1 MSILNWASARPLRH
15 ISRATAMHAIFH
27 MLLSPWISSNKDIR
41 PLSRGYLQV
50 RKNST
55 LTLQLA
61 WALPAYAT
69 CQPKGNALSILR
81 ISPKRCQRHDCSREL
96 RLCLLQMGAACSS
109 SQALPSS
116 HRPTGKSFWKGG
128 ARGGRTFFQKGFP
141 PCKLFFLQISRPCQ
155 PSPKQKIPGGAGTKK
170 DPLALR
176 AARGSRTIF
185 GSGLLSHMT
194 LCSIIGDGELNFRV
208 RNGVGCTLSSM
219 ATKEI
224 WQIY

>member
-1 MSILNWASARPLRH
+1 MCFPCQARKFANTIPLDVD
-15 ISRATAMHAIFH
+15 ADTAALQYFRFEHLHSQGNPIPIHA
-27 MLLSPWISSNKDIR
+27 
-41 PLSRGYLQV
+41 QV
-50 RKNST
+50 RWQNAAPPAKVFGREGRGEGEPFSKKVSLSASFSFFT
-55 LTLQLA
+55 SSGVCLA
-61 WALPAYAT
+61 
-69 CQPKGNALSILR
+69 
-81 ISPKRCQRHDCSREL
+81 
-96 RLCLLQMGAACSS
+96 
-109 SQALPSS
+109 
-116 HRPTGKSFWKGG
+116 
-128 ARGGRTFFQKGFP
+128 
-141 PCKLFFLQISRPCQ
+141 
-155 PSPKQKIPGGAGTKK
+155 SPKQKIPGGAGTKK

>member
-1 MSILNWASARPLRH
+1 MADAIIKTSIARCLRH
-15 ISRATAMHAIFH
+15 TEGD
-27 MLLSPWISSNKDIR
+27 SPCCTEHKR
-41 PLSRGYLQV
+41 RHPR
-50 RKNST
+50 
-55 LTLQLA
+55 
-61 WALPAYAT
+61 
-69 CQPKGNALSILR
+69 
-81 ISPKRCQRHDCSREL
+81 SPRS
-96 RLCLLQMGAACSS
+96 
-109 SQALPSS
+109 
-116 HRPTGKSFWKGG
+116 KSFWKGG
-128 ARGGRTFFQKGFP
+128 VRGGRTFFQKGFP
-141 PCKLFFLQISRPCQ
+141 PRKLFSFQISRRLPAIRETKK
-155 PSPKQKIPGGAGTKK
+155 SPAERGQKK

>member
-1 MSILNWASARPLRH
+1 MPCSCPLVHKDFRKFSNREPRAPKKSLHYSGSPQRHLPGSVRPAIPCLPRPRRSSIVLAYGLTECRSSGL
-15 ISRATAMHAIFH
+15 TAG
-27 MLLSPWISSNKDIR
+27 SPILVQTQRQKFLEGRGAGRENLFPKRFPSPQTFLSSN
-41 PLSRGYLQV
+41 LQ
-50 RKNST
+50 
-55 LTLQLA
+55 A
-61 WALPAYAT
+61 
-69 CQPKGNALSILR
+69 
-81 ISPKRCQRHDCSREL
+81 
-96 RLCLLQMGAACSS
+96 
-109 SQALPSS
+109 
-116 HRPTGKSFWKGG
+116 
-128 ARGGRTFFQKGFP
+128 
-141 PCKLFFLQISRPCQ
+141 
-155 PSPKQKIPGGAGTKK
+155 SPKQKIPGGAGTKK

>member
-1 MSILNWASARPLRH
+1 MATPMPYNIFDLSIFTAKATPFPSMHRPAGKTQSQEQKFLEGRGAGRENLFPKRFPSPQAFLSSNLQASACRPR
-15 ISRATAMHAIFH
+15 
-27 MLLSPWISSNKDIR
+27 NK
-41 PLSRGYLQV
+41 
-50 RKNST
+50 
-55 LTLQLA
+55 
-61 WALPAYAT
+61 
-69 CQPKGNALSILR
+69 
-81 ISPKRCQRHDCSREL
+81 
-96 RLCLLQMGAACSS
+96 
-109 SQALPSS
+109 
-116 HRPTGKSFWKGG
+116 
-128 ARGGRTFFQKGFP
+128 
-141 PCKLFFLQISRPCQ
+141 
-155 PSPKQKIPGGAGTKK
+155 KIPGGAGIKK

>member
-1 MSILNWASARPLRH
+1 MRPVKGSRESSAQTPRDHGHIPESLTSNPARLPQDSLCIAPAIPFRSFPPTLSAIKRHRFPCCPGTELRRWEPPALLH
-15 ISRATAMHAIFH
+15 RLFH
-27 MLLSPWISSNKDIR
+27 PRTGPAAKVFGR
-41 PLSRGYLQV
+41 EGRGEGEPFSKKV
-50 RKNST
+50 S
-55 LTLQLA
+55 
-61 WALPAYAT
+61 LPA
-69 CQPKGNALSILR
+69 SF
-81 ISPKRCQRHDCSREL
+81 SPFKSSGV
-96 RLCLLQMGAACSS
+96 CL
-109 SQALPSS
+109 
-116 HRPTGKSFWKGG
+116 
-128 ARGGRTFFQKGFP
+128 
-141 PCKLFFLQISRPCQ
+141 